1 MDLRDKLSSLSVSP
15 PRILKI
21 VIGLSVVLLLMWL
34 FTLSQIDYTGENTA
48 NREVFQQE
56 QAADSLSADSAASEA
71 GDMNRDAD
79 RYGGSS
85 DMFSNGLVTFFV
97 LAIILAAIWFWIDR
111 SEGSVPAAKGRQIDS
126 HSLGEGGQL
135 KIIRVNKEV
144 WVLGVTS
151 TSVNLLHRYSE
162 DEWKETKDAYQTTD
176 TGTDAFAKLFRSK
189 I

>member
-34 FTLSQIDYTGENTA
+34 FTLSQIDYTGADTGT
-48 NREVFQQE
+48 REVFQQQ
-56 QAADSLSADSAASEA
+56 QAADSLLADSAATEA
-71 GDMNRDAD
+71 ADPD

-111 SEGSVPAAKGRQIDS
+111 SEGSVPAAKGRAIDS
-126 HSLGEGGQL
+126 HTLGEGGQL

-151 TSVNLLHRYSE
+151 TSVNLLHRYAE
-162 DEWKETKDAYQTTD
+162 DEWKETKEANPATGAGRD
-176 TGTDAFAKLFRSK
+176 TFAHLFRSK
-189 I
+189 IE

>member
-34 FTLSQIDYTGENTA
+34 FTLSQIDHTGENTGG
-48 NREVFQQE
+48 REVFQQE

-71 GDMNRDAD
+71 GDAD

-85 DMFSNGLVTFFV
+85 DMFSNGLITFFV
-97 LAIILAAIWFWIDR
+97 LVIILAAIWFWIDR
-111 SEGSVPAAKGRQIDS
+111 SEGAVPPAKGREIDS
-126 HSLGEGGQL
+126 HTLGEGGQL
-135 KIIRVNKEV
+135 KIIRMNSEV

-151 TSVNLLHRYSE
+151 ASVNLLHRYAE
-162 DEWKETKDAYQTTD
+162 DEWKETKDAYQTAD
-176 TGTDAFAKLFRSK
+176 TGTYTFGSLFRSK
-189 I
+189 L